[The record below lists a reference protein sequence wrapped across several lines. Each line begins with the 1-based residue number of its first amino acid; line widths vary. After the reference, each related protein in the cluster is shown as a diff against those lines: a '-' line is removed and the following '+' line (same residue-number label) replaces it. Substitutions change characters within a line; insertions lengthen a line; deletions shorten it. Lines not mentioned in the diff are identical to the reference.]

1 MKMIF
6 RVYLRPEMG
15 RIIFQVFIKLS
26 GTLIELLL
34 PWMLSVVLD
43 DLVPQGDMGL
53 ILWWGVLMVL
63 CALLAW
69 WGNASANR
77 M

>member
-43 DLVPQGDMGL
+43 DLVP
-53 ILWWGVLMVL
+53 
-63 CALLAW
+63 
-69 WGNASANR
+69 
-77 M
+77 